1 MESVLACMFTYAP
14 FPSPP
19 FSSVMLKLENHV
31 PSPDMMES
39 VLQEIGIGYVSG
51 KFKEKKVDIG
61 VAMSAKDKDFI
72 KIVVRTI
79 EQRVRLRDIGRRRY
93 YDIANNSTHDCGSYS
108 YTITTRP
115 STTSSMQ
122 TVEIKERSFL
132 FSPRSSG
139 NNGHLSSSSRR
150 ASSSTTAR
158 PNAEKKARCS
168 NLERPIHVP
177 I

>member
-1 MESVLACMFTYAP
+1 
-14 FPSPP
+14 
-19 FSSVMLKLENHV
+19 
-31 PSPDMMES
+31 
-39 VLQEIGIGYVSG
+39 
-51 KFKEKKVDIG
+51 
-61 VAMSAKDKDFI
+61 MSAKDKDFI
-72 KIVVRTI
+72 KIVARTI

-93 YDIANNSTHDCGSYS
+93 YDIANNNTHDCGSYS

-115 STTSSMQ
+115 ITTSSMQ

-139 NNGHLSSSSRR
+139 NNGHRSSSSRR

-158 PNAEKKARCS
+158 TNAEKKARCS